1 VQREGFNASV
11 VNEKLVKQLGLH
23 AAVGAGQNPAH
34 QRRQGPVI
42 GVVRDFTTIRS
53 RRRSAPCVMLP
64 WSSFFDFAHLRLQ
77 PAGGAGTHVPQT
89 LAAVESAW
97 REVFP
102 DGFYRYDF
110 LDDQLAKLYTIEDL
124 ISRAI
129 LVFAGIAIFISAL
142 GLYGLVTFMAVQ
154 RTKEVGIRKVL
165 GASVPGI
172 VALFCREFLGLV
184 GLAFAVAAPLAA
196 YLMQA
201 WLEGFS
207 YRVALH
213 PFMFAGALLGA
224 LGIAALTIRLP
235 VHPGRRRKPGRL
247 AALGVRETDQDLQD
261 GRIGRIREGR
271 RYGVVGEG
279 RRGEKSME

>member
-1 VQREGFNASV
+1 MKGVDTEYLALFDLKLVAGKWFGPENVQREGFNGFV

-23 AAVGAGQNPAH
+23 APVGAGQNPAH

-53 RRRSAPCVMLP
+53 RRRSARACMMP
-64 WSSFFDFAHLRLQ
+64 
-77 PAGGAGTHVPQT
+77 GAVSLTMPTSGCSQWRGNGTHLPQT

-110 LDDQLAKLYTIEDL
+110 LDDQLAKLYTIENL
-124 ISRAI
+124 IFKGI
-129 LVFAGIAIFISAL
+129 LVFAGLAIFISAL

-154 RTKEVGIRKVL
+154 RTKEV
-165 GASVPGI
+165 ASARCSGRR
-172 VALFCREFLGLV
+172 CRASWRCSAGSSSGLV

-224 LGIAALTIRLP
+224 LGIAALTIGYQATRAAVANP
-235 VHPGRRRKPGRL
+235 VK
-247 AALGVRETDQDLQD
+247 ALRDE
-261 GRIGRIREGR
+261 
-271 RYGVVGEG
+271 
-279 RRGEKSME
+279 